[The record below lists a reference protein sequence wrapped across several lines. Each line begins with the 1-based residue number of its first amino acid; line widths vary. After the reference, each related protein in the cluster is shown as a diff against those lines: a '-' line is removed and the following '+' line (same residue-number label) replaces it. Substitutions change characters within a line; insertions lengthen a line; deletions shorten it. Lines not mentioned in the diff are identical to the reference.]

1 MCSLVQ
7 HVSRSALLKAH
18 RGRLQQYIDELFYGP
33 KLHPI
38 LLRSLQHVFT
48 GLDEHSGEER
58 VKIPP
63 KQNVKNAI
71 TSLPF
76 LINFVR
82 VSRTQE
88 TESGQCEVRSQRVHM
103 RARFW
108 VRIDLTPPLRW
119 V

>member
-1 MCSLVQ
+1 
-7 HVSRSALLKAH
+7 VSRSALLKAH

-38 LLRSLQHVFT
+38 LLRSLHHVFT

-63 KQNVKNAI
+63 KQNVKNTI

-76 LINFVR
+76 LINFVQ

-88 TESGQCEVRSQRVHM
+88 TESGQCEVRLQRVWLVPMLAPHF
-103 RARFW
+103 ASFC
-108 VRIDLTPPLRW
+108 VRC